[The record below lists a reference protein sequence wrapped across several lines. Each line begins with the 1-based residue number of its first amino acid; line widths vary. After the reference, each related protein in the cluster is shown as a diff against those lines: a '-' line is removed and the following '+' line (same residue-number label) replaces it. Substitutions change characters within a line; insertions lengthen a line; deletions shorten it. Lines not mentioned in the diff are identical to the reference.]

1 MVVLGDAVVLPEAC
15 GILARGHEE
24 VPGKH
29 RRKFI
34 SELRDNLVQHAESM
48 VFFIHTSFLCTEF
61 LCPRFFCMNEKMM
74 LLTKTNSVFES
85 ITAVLMS
92 RIHVVVVL
100 DALLAE
106 QAVAFLHIEDG
117 FFDASLSIEWASLI
131 LPSLNM
137 RIVQL
142 HEGEPIDL
150 QHDVRDGKELLHLLH
165 HVQVRQQQVVGRRR
179 KPSCGADPVIEP
191 GFLVA
196 DALTMDR
203 LLTPRENSF
212 DDILR

>member
-1 MVVLGDAVVLPEAC
+1 MMVLGDAVVLPEAC

-48 VFFIHTSFLCTEF
+48 VLFIHTSFLCTEF

-92 RIHVVVVL
+92 RIHVVVML

-106 QAVAFLHIEDG
+106 QAVAFLHIEDS
-117 FFDASLSIEWASLI
+117 FFNAALPIEWASLI

-142 HEGEPIDL
+142 HEREAVDL
-150 QHDVRDGKELLHLLH
+150 QHDVRDGEKILNLLH
-165 HVQVRQQQVVGRRR
+165 QIDMTQQQVIRRRR
-179 KPSCGADPVIEP
+179 KPSCGAYPVVEP
-191 GFLVA
+191 GFLIA
-196 DALTMDR
+196 DALAVDR
-203 LLTPRENSF
+203 FLAPGEDSLDDLL
-212 DDILR
+212 